1 MNDHRKQ
8 QVIAKLIAASAELED
23 VLNIST
29 PRARY
34 DSPIRL
40 PDAARNEI
48 AVMVRD
54 LERMHS
60 QNPGAWRGKL

>member
-8 QVIAKLIAASAELED
+8 QVIAKMIAARAELED

-34 DSPIRL
+34 DVIL
-40 PDAARNEI
+40 MPDAARNEI
-48 AVMVRD
+48 AVMACD
-54 LERMHS
+54 LERIV
-60 QNPGAWRGKL
+60 QALERTQ

>member
-8 QVIAKLIAASAELED
+8 QVIAKMIAARAELED

-34 DSPIRL
+34 DVIL
-40 PDAARNEI
+40 MPDSARNEI
-48 AVMVRD
+48 AVMARD
-54 LERMHS
+54 LERIV
-60 QNPGAWRGKL
+60 QALERTQ

>member
-8 QVIAKLIAASAELED
+8 QVIAKLIAARAELED

-34 DSPIRL
+34 DSPTL
-40 PDAARNEI
+40 PDATGNEI
-48 AVMVRD
+48 AAIVRD
-54 LERMHS
+54 LERIV
-60 QNPGAWRGKL
+60 QALERTQ

>member
-8 QVIAKLIAASAELED
+8 QVIAKLIGTRAELEH

-34 DSPIRL
+34 DSHIL
-40 PDAARNEI
+40 PDATRNEI
-48 AVMVRD
+48 AAIVRD
-54 LERMHS
+54 LERIIQALFVS
-60 QNPGAWRGKL
+60 FPVLP

>member
-8 QVIAKLIAASAELED
+8 QVVAKLIAARAELED

-34 DSPIRL
+34 DSPIL
-40 PDAARNEI
+40 PDATRNEI
-48 AVMVRD
+48 VAIVSD
-54 LERMHS
+54 LERTV
-60 QNPGAWRGKL
+60 QALERTQ